1 MVKLTTSLLFMI
13 RPIYMWGYVR
23 KHYDINEK
31 IEYTEE
37 PIKQKWNGLEQH
49 IAAVVLDNTDTVVLT
64 LFSTLSNVSIYA
76 VYHLVIYGVK
86 RLFTSMTAGIQ
97 AVLGELW
104 AKNDIKELTKY
115 FSWTEWLIH
124 TSVVFVFGCTGVLVI
139 PFIRVYTNGVDDVN
153 YVVPAFA
160 YLMTIAHASHCMRM
174 PYNMMVLAGG
184 HYKQTQSNY
193 IVAAT
198 LNVIISV
205 AIVNAYG
212 LIGVAIGTL
221 VAMVYQ
227 TIWLAV
233 YISKRLIK
241 WSLRNVVRQFSVDL
255 ITLFLAL
262 LVCSHLSL
270 KSISYLSWI
279 VLAVKVAVVFLIAI
293 LAVNYLFYREK
304 TIKLISKV
312 IRRIK

>member
-1 MVKLTTSLLFMI
+1 M
-13 RPIYMWGYVR
+13 
-23 KHYDINEK
+23 
-31 IEYTEE
+31 
-37 PIKQKWNGLEQH
+37 
-49 IAAVVLDNTDTVVLT
+49 
-64 LFSTLSNVSIYA
+64 
-76 VYHLVIYGVK
+76 
-86 RLFTSMTAGIQ
+86 
-97 AVLGELW
+97 
-104 AKNDIKELTKY
+104 
-115 FSWTEWLIH
+115 
-124 TSVVFVFGCTGVLVI
+124 
-139 PFIRVYTNGVDDVN
+139 
-153 YVVPAFA
+153 
-160 YLMTIAHASHCMRM
+160 
-174 PYNMMVLAGG
+174 
-184 HYKQTQSNY
+184 
-193 IVAAT
+193 
-198 LNVIISV
+198 

-293 LAVNYLFYREK
+293 LAVNYLCLLYTSRC
-304 TIKLISKV
+304 V
-312 IRRIK
+312 